1 MPRVVRLRKGLL
13 SAAMALLV
21 IFFIARI
28 YFMWLDNY
36 YLTHP
41 DIIEASA
48 AGYAEEQP
56 LDGILLWDEQLVF
69 APQSGVLTYPSPHP
83 RLVAKGEII
92 AALDGTAVRAL
103 YPAYFFPAL
112 DGQEGNW
119 VYSRLWPDFVP
130 FPFFKPA
137 VLLENGIQLRKG
149 APIGKLVTQPQ
160 NLRCIAYLD
169 ATPSLERSLGMNNP
183 TVRVRLK
190 PEGREFKAEVTAQ
203 KWSGRKIKVCIN
215 LPFFP
220 PSLLKSRKF
229 SASIVEARRSG
240 VMIPESAVITKDG
253 RNIVFMLHGNTVA
266 SEDVDGWPSGDGSF
280 FVIKGLRPGMRIVM
294 NAEKVYDNMTLM
306 W

>member
-1 MPRVVRLRKGLL
+1 MPRVVRLRKNLL
-13 SAAMALLV
+13 STAMSLLV
-21 IFFIARI
+21 ILFIARI

-36 YLTHP
+36 FLMHP
-41 DIIEASA
+41 DIIEANA
-48 AGYAEEQP
+48 AGYVEEQP
-56 LDGILLWDEQLVF
+56 LEGILLWDEQLVY

-92 AALDGTAVRAL
+92 AALDGVAVKAL

-149 APIGKLVTQPQ
+149 APIGKLVPQPQ
-160 NLRCIAYLD
+160 MLRCIAYLD
-169 ATPSLERSLGMNNP
+169 ATPSLERSLARNSP
-183 TVRVRLK
+183 TVRVKLK
-190 PEGREFKAEVTAQ
+190 ADGRELKADITAQ
-203 KWSGRKIKVCIN
+203 KWSGRKIKVCIS

-220 PSLLKSRKF
+220 PSLLRTRSF
-229 SASIVEARRSG
+229 SAGIVEEKLSG
-240 VMIPESAVITKDG
+240 VTIPETAVMTKDG
-253 RNIVFMLHGNTVA
+253 RNIVFRLHGNTVA
-266 SEDVDGWPSGDGSF
+266 SEDVDGWPSGDGNF
-280 FVIKGLRPGMRIVM
+280 FVINGLRPGARVVM
-294 NAEKVYDNMTLM
+294 NADKVHDNMTLM